1 MEIIRTTQFKRD
13 FKKVR
18 NNPPK
23 VELFKQALILIVSG
37 KPLPKTYNEH
47 PLKGD
52 KVGFF
57 DIHLEPDFLL
67 IYRIDKHKSEL
78 HLARIGSHS
87 DLFK

>member
-1 MEIIRTTQFKRD
+1 MEIIRSTQFKRD

-18 NNPPK
+18 NNQPK
-23 VELFKQALILIVSG
+23 VELFKWALMLIISG
-37 KPLPKTYNEH
+37 KTLPKTYSEH

-52 KVGFF
+52 KVGFI
-57 DIHLEPDFLL
+57 DIHLEPDLLL
-67 IYRIDKHKSEL
+67 IYRIDKQKSEL

>member
-1 MEIIRTTQFKRD
+1 MEIIRSTQFKRD

-18 NNPPK
+18 NNPSK
-23 VELFKQALILIVSG
+23 VDLFKQALMLILSG
-37 KPLPKTYNEH
+37 EPLPDTYNEH

-52 KVGFF
+52 KVGFT
-57 DIHLEPDFLL
+57 DIHLAPDFIL
-67 IYRIDKHKSEL
+67 IYRIDKLKAEL